1 MLAYIQN
8 TIYFARKIVADMNS
22 IENVGVITHMPDIS
36 DWNRQTIEEFRAHEG
51 KVVGT
56 SKG

>member
-1 MLAYIQN
+1 
-8 TIYFARKIVADMNS
+8 MNS